1 MSSGLMVE
9 QLRFWRVCIQ
19 NGYSVSY
26 FPDFFP
32 ALCLWLNPPSVEELI
47 QNYVLR
53 EFASIS
59 AEAYLVLDA
68 LAMRLPNFNSQE
80 HPMCAEMEFWSW
92 THVAPMLDSA
102 VKWLA
107 LKNSLLVS
115 KDSDR
120 HEGIRSQSVSQD
132 LSVSPLLWVHSAI
145 MHFLTRVLERVIAE
159 DGVTLRRSGQY
170 LPLLPEFVPKLGL
183 EIIKNGFLSSIGAN
197 EREYGSHIAPGCSF
211 IAELCHFRRQ
221 NEYETSL
228 ASVSCLHGVVHVIAY
243 IDKLIRLG
251 KSVVTY
257 TASQGNS
264 LSIEEKILEEG
275 ILEWSLVDLRW
286 LMNNFVELFSSE
298 CHFVQCIEMLGR
310 GGPAPGVGVGWGA
323 SGGGFW
329 SRAVLL
335 AQTDAQLLI
344 DLIEIIQ
351 MMPVSELSTN
361 DEMNL
366 ASHIV
371 DSAFGICL
379 SAGPRDNVIVEKAFD
394 ILVQVP
400 VLKSLDL
407 FIRSFLQSKER
418 MKLFGWEFKEEDYLH
433 FSNTL
438 ASHFKIRWLG
448 TKKKSKA
455 IDDNSSYGNRKFK
468 KGTTPL
474 DTIPEELGPSNT
486 GGQDHCCSSLAVEWA
501 HQRLPL
507 PMHWF
512 LSPIATISDGY
523 HGCLQNIPKMM
534 LPDPNMLEVAKAGLF
549 FLLGIEAMASFLSS
563 KVPSPVQSV
572 PLFWKLHS
580 LSVSLLAG
588 MGVLEEEKSKDIF
601 EALQKHYGL
610 LLHEA
615 WSSRVAEHNL
625 EKNVNLLPETGKSF
639 DVELLRFQ
647 SEVYESYS
655 LFVETLVEQFAAISY
670 GDLVYSRQV
679 AVYLHRCVEAP
690 VRLSA
695 WKALYNVH
703 ALELL
708 PSLDK
713 CVAEAEG
720 YLAPIE
726 DNEEILEAYVKSW
739 TAGALDRAAKRGS
752 MAYTLVLHHLSSFVF
767 LSNAGEKVTLRNK
780 LVKSLL
786 RDYSRQ
792 QRHERMMLDLIR
804 YNKPSTAGMPVQNGG
819 SSLPSDDV
827 EKRFGLLTE
836 ACEGN
841 SSLLIM
847 VEKLAKTS

>member
-1 MSSGLMVE
+1 MTQCDYHMCLVLITYWMVHNLHIVFIIFLKKVLAQSDKKTCMEYIRNGFFRAMTWHLYRPFSSLEQWLKLGRENCVMSSGLVVE

-26 FPDFFP
+26 FPDIFP
-32 ALCLWLNPPSVEELI
+32 ALCLWLIPPSVEKLI
-47 QNYVLR
+47 ENNVLR
-53 EFASIS
+53 EFTSIS
-59 AEAYLVLDA
+59 AEAYLVLEA
-68 LAMRLPNFNSQE
+68 LAMWLPNFNSQE
-80 HPMCAEMEFWSW
+80 HPMCAEMEIWSW
-92 THVAPMLDSA
+92 TNVAPMLDSA

-107 LKNSLLVS
+107 LKNTLLVS
-115 KDSDR
+115 EDSDR

-159 DGVTLRRSGQY
+159 DGITLRRSDQY
-170 LPLLPEFVPKLGL
+170 LSLLPEFVPKLGL
-183 EIIKNGFLSSIGAN
+183 EIIKNGFLSSLVVN
-197 EREYGSHIAPGCSF
+197 EKEYGSYIAPGCSF
-211 IAELCHFRRQ
+211 IAELCRFRRQ

-228 ASVSCLHGVVHVIAY
+228 ASVSCLHGLVRVIVS

-251 KSVVTY
+251 KSAVTY

-264 LSIEEKILEEG
+264 LSKEEKILEEG
-275 ILEWSLVDLRW
+275 ILERSLVDLRW
-286 LMNNFVELFSSE
+286 LMKNSVELFSSE
-298 CHFVQCIEMLGR
+298 CHFVQCIEMFGR
-310 GGPAPGVGVGWGA
+310 GGPSPGVGVGWGA
-323 SGGGFW
+323 PGGGFW

-335 AQTDAQLLI
+335 AQTDARLLI
-344 DLIEIIQ
+344 DLLEIIQ

-361 DEMNL
+361 DEMNF

-379 SAGPRDNVIVEKAFD
+379 SAGPRDKVIVEKAFD

-400 VLKSLDL
+400 VLKSLTL
-407 FIRSFLQSKER
+407 FMHSFLQSKER
-418 MKLFGWEFKEEDYLH
+418 MKLFGWELKEEDYLH
-433 FSNTL
+433 FSNIL
-438 ASHFKIRWLG
+438 ASHFKSRWLDI
-448 TKKKSKA
+448 KKKSKA
-455 IDDNSSYGNRKFK
+455 IDDNSSRGNK
-468 KGTTPL
+468 KGSTSL
-474 DTIPEELGPSNT
+474 DTIPEELDSSNIR
-486 GGQDHCCSSLAVEWA
+486 GQDHCCSSLTVEWA
-501 HQRLPL
+501 RQRLPL

-534 LPDPNMLEVAKAGLF
+534 VLDPNMLEVAKAGLF
-549 FLLGIEAMASFLSS
+549 FLLGIESMASFLSS

-625 EKNVNLLPETGKSF
+625 EKNANLLPETGKSCN
-639 DVELLRFQ
+639 VELLRFQ
-647 SEVYESYS
+647 SEVNESYS

-679 AVYLHRCVEAP
+679 AVYLHQCVEAP

-695 WKALYNVH
+695 WKALSNVH

-720 YLAPIE
+720 YLEPIE
-726 DNEEILEAYVKSW
+726 VMSTNYCLLFLLNVQ
-739 TAGALDRAAKRGS
+739 LFLF
-752 MAYTLVLHHLSSFVF
+752 YTLCKHASIS
-767 LSNAGEKVTLRNK
+767 
-780 LVKSLL
+780 
-786 RDYSRQ
+786 
-792 QRHERMMLDLIR
+792 M
-804 YNKPSTAGMPVQNGG
+804 
-819 SSLPSDDV
+819 
-827 EKRFGLLTE
+827 
-836 ACEGN
+836 
-841 SSLLIM
+841 
-847 VEKLAKTS
+847 